1 MIDWFIH
8 SRHGYWLPL
17 HVRHQADY
25 WEYCHEQSRECFH
38 DLFGRKKETNDW
50 VVILQCNTV
59 WWRMYR
65 LLGSCNFGG
74 HNLDLDVYRKH
85 LSHKPFW
92 KSIERCWLDLLS
104 IKIYLYLKFYNN
116 FWVNHSFWS
125 LLWFPSMDKMIF
137 SFPFTSE
144 IVNIL
149 VFWMSE
155 WNVFLFFTFF
165 FFLYFLWDRTHVVGW
180 ERDRGREAEQEP
192 EAGFYTRTL
201 GSCMI

>member
-17 HVRHQADY
+17 HVRHHADY
-25 WEYCHEQSRECFH
+25 WDYCHEQSRECFH
-38 DLFGRKKETNDW
+38 DLFGRMKETEMTGLSSYSA
-50 VVILQCNTV
+50 ITS
-59 WWRMYR
+59 
-65 LLGSCNFGG
+65 GEEP
-74 HNLDLDVYRKH
+74 NLDLDVYRKH
-85 LSHKPFW
+85 LSHKPLW

-125 LLWFPSMDKMIF
+125 LLWFPSMDMIF

-165 FFLYFLWDRTHVVGW
+165 FF
-180 ERDRGREAEQEP
+180 
-192 EAGFYTRTL
+192 
-201 GSCMI
+201 